1 MRRIGAVEH
10 HSRTVDSR
18 ARWRQQAIAWL
29 DRSLSYYRP
38 LADAGALVG
47 DDVNAPR
54 AIRARLTALR
64 GGG

>member
-1 MRRIGAVEH
+1 MRRVGAAEH
-10 HSRTVDSR
+10 HSRTVEGR

-29 DRSLSYYRP
+29 DRSLRYYRP

-54 AIRARLTALR
+54 AIRARLSALR